1 MLPSFLSPAACST
14 PETTADKKQSVD
26 RTLQFLMEASML
38 YKDACPEQARFLMQK
53 HQTSAPALPAFVL
66 CPFCF
71 QWRQPGEYHVRVWP
85 KRRPSAQ
92 VRRLLRK
99 EAAHRRL
106 GAEERKVL
114 QKFKKASN
122 VLMATCHTC
131 NKTSRQV
138 GVNREFMASF
148 SKTYG
153 TPASTSK
160 RRTPQSANKST
171 PKSGIH
177 EKTPGRT
184 PGRTPAS
191 KSSNT
196 SSSSKSVSGKMSTF
210 SRLKKLLMVDDNQ
223 KSKRGGLKDFLCSL

>member
-1 MLPSFLSPAACST
+1 MAS
-14 PETTADKKQSVD
+14 KKQVQVSG
-26 RTLQFLMEASML
+26 RTLQFLTEASVL
-38 YKDACPEQARFLMQK
+38 YKDSCPEQARFLMQR
-53 HQTSAPALPAFVL
+53 HQRSAPALPESVL

-71 QWRQPGEYHVRVWP
+71 QWRQPGECHVRVRP

-92 VRRLLRK
+92 VRKLLRK
-99 EAAHRRL
+99 DAARRRL
-106 GAEERKVL
+106 SAEESKVL

-122 VLMATCHTC
+122 VLMATCHAC

-138 GVNREFMASF
+138 GVNRDFLASF

-184 PGRTPAS
+184 PAS

-196 SSSSKSVSGKMSTF
+196 SSSSKSASGKKSAF
-210 SRLKKLLMVDDNQ
+210 SRLRKLLMLDDSQ
-223 KSKRGGLKDFLCSL
+223 KSKKGGLKDFLSSL

>member
-1 MLPSFLSPAACST
+1 MLPSFQ
-14 PETTADKKQSVD
+14 ETMAGRKQVGR
-26 RTLQFLMEASML
+26 RTLQFLMDASAL

-53 HQTSAPALPAFVL
+53 HQTNAPALPAYAL

-71 QWRQPGEYHVRVWP
+71 QRRQPGEYHVRVRP
-85 KRRPSAQ
+85 KRRPSVQ

-106 GAEERKVL
+106 CTEEIKVL

-138 GVNREFMASF
+138 GVNRDFLASF

-184 PGRTPAS
+184 PAS
-191 KSSNT
+191 KSSNPG
-196 SSSSKSVSGKMSTF
+196 SSSNSASGKMSTV
-210 SRLKKLLMVDDNQ
+210 SRLKKLLMLDDNQ
-223 KSKRGGLKDFLCSL
+223 KSKTGGLKDFLSSL